1 MSDTNQNAE
10 EIDASIKP
18 LATVAGEPLLVLPDD
33 LYIPPD
39 ALAVFL
45 ERFEGPLDLLLY
57 LIRRQNFDILDIPI
71 AQITAQYMHYV
82 ETMQAAKLD
91 LAAEYLLMAAMLAEI
106 KSRLLLPRQA
116 SVDAED
122 DEDPRAELV
131 RRLQLYEQF
140 KQAAKTLDELP
151 RMQRDCF
158 IAVAQ
163 AVYEPVAKPLP
174 DVSLTELL
182 QAMQAVLQR
191 ADQLQDHRIQREP
204 LSVRDKMTQILRA
217 IQKNQ
222 FVELPQLF
230 VPEEGRQGI
239 VVMFLAVLELLK
251 AHLIDIVQADAYA
264 PIYVQA
270 LQASSED

>member
-1 MSDTNQNAE
+1 MNQQTEAADT
-10 EIDASIKP
+10 ASKP

-57 LIRRQNFDILDIPI
+57 LIRRQNFDILNIPI

-116 SVDAED
+116 TAEVDD
-122 DEDPRAELV
+122 DQDPRAELV

-140 KQAAKTLDELP
+140 KQAAQTLDELP

-158 IAVAQ
+158 MASAQ
-163 AVYEPVAKPLP
+163 ALYEPMAKPLP
-174 DVSLTELL
+174 EVNLHDLL
-182 QAMQAVLQR
+182 NAMQVVLQR
-191 ADQLQDHRIQREP
+191 NEQLQDHRIQREP
-204 LSVRDKMTQILRA
+204 LSVRDKMTQILHA

-222 FVELPQLF
+222 FAELLQLF

-239 VVMFLAVLELLK
+239 VVLFMAVLELLK
-251 AHLIDIVQADAYA
+251 AHLIDIVQAEAYA

-270 LQASSED
+270 VQARME